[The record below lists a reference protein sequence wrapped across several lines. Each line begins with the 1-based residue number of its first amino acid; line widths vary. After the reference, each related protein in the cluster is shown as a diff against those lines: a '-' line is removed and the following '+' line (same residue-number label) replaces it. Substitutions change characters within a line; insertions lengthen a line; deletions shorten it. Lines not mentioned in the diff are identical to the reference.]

1 MILLRFC
8 KYNLDCCVEWQDCKQ
23 RGQLEL
29 VEVVQAGVDGGLITV
44 EVGQVVTFRTSFG
57 NKADT
62 IC

>member
-1 MILLRFC
+1 MA
-8 KYNLDCCVEWQDCKQ
+8 WQDWKQ

-44 EVGQVVTFRTSFG
+44 EMGQVVTFRTSFG